1 MRRARSF
8 ALGAWLVGCAPN
20 DTHPVPATPEDGG
33 APAPAPVLDGAV
45 LPQENAGLDSS
56 LGVDASSQRP
66 HTDASDEPKETD
78 ASNGTRETDA
88 SAGDAGL
95 DEAALRAL
103 LHVPARF
110 PLPAIPD
117 VNRPTAEKVAL
128 GRRLFYDPK
137 LSFNSTTSCATCH
150 KQELGFADGVAHP
163 AGATGALHP
172 RNSQG
177 LQNVAYF
184 ASLTWASRTL
194 VRLEEQIRVPILGD
208 RPIELGVSEGNRDQ
222 LLARLAGDPAYSGLF
237 AQAFPDSASG
247 PNIDKVVFAL
257 STFVR
262 TMNSADSPYD
272 RYQAG
277 DSKALTKQQLEGLA
291 LFQGEELEC
300 FHCHSGANSTV
311 SYADIRTTSE
321 TATYPFFNNG
331 LYNVDG
337 AGSYPA
343 IDQGL
348 YQDTLNP
355 AHRGKFRPSSLRN
368 IALTGPY
375 MHDGSKTDLNAVLD
389 HYAAGGTLTTEGP
402 NAGDGRRNP
411 TKSALVRGFVL
422 TAEDRAAV
430 LAFFESLTD
439 QTFLH
444 RKDLASPL

>member
-1 MRRARSF
+1 MMRMARWF
-8 ALGAWLVGCAPN
+8 ALGGCLVACAPH
-20 DTHPVPATPEDGG
+20 DTRREPATRQDGG
-33 APAPAPVLDGAV
+33 VDVTTPDSSVAQAWDASVDGATRIEV
-45 LPQENAGLDSS
+45 ADDAGGLDAADT
-56 LGVDASSQRP
+56 GHVDASN
-66 HTDASDEPKETD
+66 DALVADGAASD
-78 ASNGTRETDA
+78 AG
-88 SAGDAGL
+88 SA
-95 DEAALRAL
+95 EEALRAL
-103 LHVPARF
+103 LHVPPRF

-117 VNRPTAEKVAL
+117 VNRPTPTKVAL
-128 GRRLFYDPK
+128 GRRLFYDPQ
-137 LSFNSTTSCATCH
+137 LSFNNTTSCATCH
-150 KQELGFADGVAHP
+150 KQELGFADGIAHP
-163 AGATGALHP
+163 AGATGALNP

-194 VRLEEQIRVPILGD
+194 VRLEDQIRVPVRGD
-208 RPIELGVSEGNRDQ
+208 RPIELGVSEANSDEVV
-222 LLARLAGDPAYSGLF
+222 ARFVHDPAYAGLF
-237 AQAFPDSASG
+237 EKAFPESPSG
-247 PNIDKVVFAL
+247 PNIDKVIFAL
-257 STFVR
+257 ATFVR

-300 FHCHSGANSTV
+300 FHCHTGTNLSV
-311 SYADIRTTSE
+311 SYADGRTTEE

-331 LYNVDG
+331 LYNVG
-337 AGSYPA
+337 GSGNYPA

-375 MHDGSKTDLNAVLD
+375 MHDGSMADLNAVLD
-389 HYAAGGTLTTEGP
+389 HYSAGGTVSTEGP

-411 TKSALVRGFVL
+411 LKSALVAGFGL
-422 TAEDRAAV
+422 TPEDRAAV

-444 RKDLASPL
+444 REDLSPPQ